1 MKRNFTLL
9 LLSTAVLSISLLSC
23 RRKCAPAEGAGTE
36 IWLGETHV
44 IAPSAFTP
52 YGEDHINDRFSFIQI
67 GKPVSPGSGEP
78 QQIAAPK
85 IKDFGMEIRRGG
97 ELLFETYTWGGSWD
111 GKTAKGK
118 KVDGIVDV
126 EYRISDF
133 DGNVSEGTFKLLV
146 VPQGCLQDCM
156 RSHVFAD
163 MIDPQQGVVYQTK
176 ENFCQ

>member
-9 LLSTAVLSISLLSC
+9 LLSTAILSTGLLSC
-23 RRKCAPAEGAGTE
+23 RRKCASAEGAGTDV
-36 IWLGETHV
+36 WLGETHI

-52 YGEDHINDRFSFIQI
+52 FSEDHINDRFSFIRI
-67 GKPVSPGSGEP
+67 VKPDAGGEP
-78 QQIAAPK
+78 PQIAAPK

-111 GKTAKGK
+111 GKTPKGK
-118 KVDGIVDV
+118 KVDGLVDV

-133 DGNVSEGTFKLLV
+133 DGNVSEGTFKLFV
-146 VPQGCLQDCM
+146 VPPGCLQECM

-163 MIDPQQGVVYQTK
+163 MIDPNVGVAYPTK